1 MAYVEKPEKEVARLA
16 AHPEGS
22 LDQRLSLLPVNI
34 AGEVMHQLIEL
45 PHLGGEPEHTVIV
58 VPIGARGNGQNA
70 PWERYTRSWECAVIA
85 SNDPTFLPASYVH
98 GGEKVWIRED
108 VLVRGTKRIL
118 L

>member
-1 MAYVEKPEKEVARLA
+1 MAYVEEPETEVARLA

-22 LDQRLSLLPVNI
+22 LNQRLSLLPVNI
-34 AGEVMHQLIEL
+34 NEEVMHQPIEL
-45 PHLGGEPEHTVIV
+45 PRLEGEPLHTVIV
-58 VPIGARGNGQNA
+58 VPIAARGNGENA

-85 SNDPTFLPASYVH
+85 SDDPTFLPASYVR

-108 VLVRGTKRIL
+108 ILVRGTKRIL